1 MKKLILVLL
10 FMLVLSFNVYAA
22 GNLNMNIVSVSSSV
36 SPGGN
41 IRLDVNLTNIG
52 VNPLDPIKVTTT
64 DPRDS
69 AGNVLDV
76 NNVVLENANSGLG
89 PLGAMGSRVVS
100 LSIQLPQGQPGTYT
114 ATLTVDFDGVS
125 TDSKTYSFNLLSPL
139 SVKFNN
145 AELNSLS
152 VNLES
157 GEDENELSLLLTN
170 IGNVPLTNLRALAIF
185 PDLEDNDDDT
195 VDISNPTPISSLLPG
210 QSATIRF
217 LFDVD
222 SGFDESVLDGVI
234 KIESTESRA
243 KEYNLKLNVKPLS
256 CQLNSKSDKIG
267 LNINKPDDNDDFE
280 SGDVVNVDLEVEN
293 KDNDDMDVK
302 IEALLYNTDKDK
314 KLDSYVIS
322 KNIND
327 DDTEVFKF
335 KLNFDDVKD
344 DDVKLYVKAYNDDDD
359 LMCKSDDV
367 NLDVSVPD
375 HKVTINNPT
384 LSPAIVACGDRV
396 VGNALLKNVGDNDEN
411 VVLDVFNTQLGLSL
425 NSQSFELKE
434 DEDENTR
441 ALDFAFNTPENAKD
455 GSYPVTLRVRY
466 GGQETNSQV
475 TLVLQ
480 GCSAATQVQKST
492 SVQSSTDDNLVFTG
506 SGVYTEKGL
515 FDKFNKSE
523 FGVPTSV
530 WLLVDLLLVVLIIG
544 CLVWLFRTR

>member
-222 SGFDESVLDGVI
+222 SGFD
-234 KIESTESRA
+234 
-243 KEYNLKLNVKPLS
+243 
-256 CQLNSKSDKIG
+256 
-267 LNINKPDDNDDFE
+267 
-280 SGDVVNVDLEVEN
+280 
-293 KDNDDMDVK
+293 
-302 IEALLYNTDKDK
+302 
-314 KLDSYVIS
+314 
-322 KNIND
+322 
-327 DDTEVFKF
+327 
-335 KLNFDDVKD
+335 
-344 DDVKLYVKAYNDDDD
+344 
-359 LMCKSDDV
+359 
-367 NLDVSVPD
+367 
-375 HKVTINNPT
+375 
-384 LSPAIVACGDRV
+384 
-396 VGNALLKNVGDNDEN
+396 VG
-411 VVLDVFNTQLGLSL
+411 
-425 NSQSFELKE
+425 
-434 DEDENTR
+434 
-441 ALDFAFNTPENAKD
+441 
-455 GSYPVTLRVRY
+455 
-466 GGQETNSQV
+466 
-475 TLVLQ
+475 
-480 GCSAATQVQKST
+480 
-492 SVQSSTDDNLVFTG
+492 
-506 SGVYTEKGL
+506 
-515 FDKFNKSE
+515 
-523 FGVPTSV
+523 
-530 WLLVDLLLVVLIIG
+530 
-544 CLVWLFRTR
+544 